1 MLHRTRHRQTGMTL
15 IEVLVSVLILAIGL
29 LGAAA
34 IQLNALKYTDSSTM
48 RSQASFIAY
57 DMMDRIR
64 ANVDGNASA
73 NGSTSNVLAAYALA
87 NLADAPAANLNKAR
101 DQDLSD
107 FSSNITAFA
116 GASGTGSIVVSS
128 APIVT
133 ITIGWSDTRA
143 AGASNQ
149 ATGSTGST
157 TVSPTTQS
165 FTLTSRIGVTP

>member
-1 MLHRTRHRQTGMTL
+1 MLYKTRHRQAGMTL

-48 RSQASFIAY
+48 SSQASFIAY

-64 ANVDGNASA
+64 ANVDGNATA
-73 NGSTSNVLAAYALA
+73 NGTTNVLATYGLA
-87 NLADAPAANLNKAR
+87 SLDLAPVANLNKAR

-107 FSSNITAFA
+107 FRANIINFA
-116 GASGTGSIVVSS
+116 NTSGTGSIVVSDS
-128 APIVT
+128 TLVT
-133 ITIGWSDTRA
+133 ITVGWSDTRA

-149 ATGSTGST
+149 ATGNTAVT
-157 TVSPTTQS
+157 PPPQS
-165 FTLTSRIGVTP
+165 FKLVSRIGVTP